1 MTFEQFIEQSE
12 DYINLRFQYGN
23 QLFVQEQGKY
33 KIQAVRLAFEVWE
46 AVERLK
52 KAYINETV
60 SSMEQT
66 ILLDQKDKEI
76 DKLKA
81 ELAQYEKLVTSL
93 RNQFDLWADGSD
105 FADIIEAQ
113 IENLE
118 GLNIK

>member
-1 MTFEQFIEQSE
+1 MTFEQFIERSP

-23 QLFVQEQGKY
+23 LLFVQEQGKY

-52 KAYINETV
+52 KGYINETV

-76 DKLKA
+76 DQLKA
-81 ELAQYEKLVTSL
+81 ELAQAIQINEVYQEDMAKDAEKIARLE
-93 RNQFDLWADGSD
+93 N
-105 FADIIEAQ
+105 EAYR
-113 IENLE
+113 
-118 GLNIK
+118 LNRLG